1 MISNKLSE
9 QTSVHLLST
18 CRLSQDEGPIP
29 RRHTPCE
36 NESGICLI
44 SNMLRGWRIDKSFCI
59 IVLLA
64 CEFSCKLYWWP
75 CLWFC
80 IACTGSLESLGEFQE
95 PPKLTTDNHSNVAD
109 NYIYSMWPDKWSIYH
124 TYTMS
129 CITLHSLEC
138 IAVRVKLIFSL
149 LKQEHGSSLDQV
161 CPSQN
166 IVTYKNHSLP
176 ALLGR
181 SDELQAL
188 ELWDKVPEQSYSLPL
203 DHI

>member
-36 NESGICLI
+36 NESGICII
-44 SNMLRGWRIDKSFCI
+44 SNMLMGWRIDKSFCI

-95 PPKLTTDNHSNVAD
+95 PPKLITDNHSNVAD
-109 NYIYSMWPDKWSIYH
+109 NCLRKVSRYTVHLQHNVPWAVLHCYSY
-124 TYTMS
+124 
-129 CITLHSLEC
+129 
-138 IAVRVKLIFSL
+138 
-149 LKQEHGSSLDQV
+149 
-161 CPSQN
+161 
-166 IVTYKNHSLP
+166 
-176 ALLGR
+176 LLGKFLY
-181 SDELQAL
+181 SCKSYELISSPPKQVGAAWNRYL
-188 ELWDKVPEQSYSLPL
+188 SLKT
-203 DHI
+203 